1 MLDKRSLHQ
10 KVQELCDCFAT
21 ADPLSEMAGLIK
33 EEDKEEG
40 ALKWI
45 ALAVLHGINANAKEI
60 KIERSKDGQVKVLAK
75 YRKSELPNPGAE
87 IGGKILE
94 AVREIT
100 HIDKEEGKVPLTLG
114 IRDSS
119 LEVCVELDEEDGG
132 EEVTIKF
139 PK

>member
-1 MLDKRSLHQ
+1 MLEKRSLHQ

-21 ADPLSEMAGLIK
+21 ADPLSEMLRLK
-33 EEDKEEG
+33 QEEDKDEG

-45 ALAVLHGINANAKEI
+45 ALAILHGINANAKEI
-60 KIERSKDGQVKVLAK
+60 TIERSKNGEVQVVAK
-75 YRKSELPNPGAE
+75 YRKSELPSPGME

-94 AVREIT
+94 AVKGIT
-100 HIDKEEGKVPLTLG
+100 HIEKEEGKIPLALG
-114 IRDSS
+114 IMDSS
-119 LEVCVELDEEDGG
+119 LEVCVELEKEDGG